1 MTATIHDLAAHR
13 RDRQQRAKPLRPGPS
28 EFAATRAKLQEDY
41 YLADAV
47 TGDDWQAH
55 LWALQSVLDEI
66 AASERPRDEAR
77 YLSAAVTAALTR
89 AMKRKG
95 KK

>member
-1 MTATIHDLAAHR
+1 MADVTSLADYR
-13 RDRQQRAKPLRPGPS
+13 RARQVRAKPLSPGHA

-77 YLSAAVTAALTR
+77 YLAAAVTAALTR
-89 AMKRKG
+89 AMGRKER
-95 KK
+95 K